1 MKVKIRAKMRVNI
14 SFRFAFDHAP
24 ELICYSDLPQVV
36 GVPLCKEGILSKG
49 NDVRLIVF
57 AGCGCGGEVDNLPH
71 PFRRPE
77 GVINPHQLREFH
89 TGMCFLLHLKTG
101 REER

>member
-1 MKVKIRAKMRVNI
+1 MRVKIRAKMRVNI

-49 NDVRLIVF
+49 NDVVDSVRRLRVW
-57 AGCGCGGEVDNLPH
+57 GGGGEVASPLQTS
-71 PFRRPE
+71 RRRDQP
-77 GVINPHQLREFH
+77 PS
-89 TGMCFLLHLKTG
+89 TP
-101 REER
+101 